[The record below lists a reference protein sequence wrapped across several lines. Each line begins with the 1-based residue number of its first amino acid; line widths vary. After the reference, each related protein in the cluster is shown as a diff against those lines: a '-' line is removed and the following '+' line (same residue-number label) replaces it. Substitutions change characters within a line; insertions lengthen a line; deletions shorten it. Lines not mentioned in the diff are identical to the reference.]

1 MIQKLINN
9 FTNAFNPRTYIM
21 NDRNTPKD
29 FDEMMRQIRGEIETE
44 IEVGGSDSPT
54 FQVFDMDSMEG
65 IKADGQES
73 LKTLLEQRQ
82 EAYDTNNPVALANAD
97 ENMERK
103 LGELI
108 HRMVEQKEENPNNLL
123 EAMNQFAGEV
133 MLENSAV
140 KFESAQ
146 EAFDTYEAI
155 KEWLDELY
163 DSEAPKYIDVPVALI
178 IEFPDSLTYNEAQS
192 IVATY
197 EAVVVNG

>member
-1 MIQKLINN
+1 
-9 FTNAFNPRTYIM
+9 M